1 MNKKI
6 IYSLSLFIIA
16 SVQMTS
22 ALQPIETVRYF
33 NGPTVSKIETTSA
46 TVSLSPGVLSGVSDD
61 EKRELYF
68 EYYET
73 EKVCIAI
80 YPTPEACLPKKTIKG
95 EQSMK
100 LSNLSPK
107 TSYTVVYKKDNTIRC
122 ITTPCP
128 ENSFQSL
135 SVTFVTKVLNDTTES
150 VVVTINLRYRNYGDQ
165 VIALQNILIKQGHL
179 TSQATG
185 YFGVLTLK
193 AVKDFQRANEI
204 TPTGFVGPLTRAA
217 LERVVGN
224 PSFPV
229 AKKFE
234 GTVTGYS
241 TGCFS
246 DGICSISVD
255 GKKII
260 TTIGRSQE
268 ILGKV
273 LGIPDF
279 SAIENNIG
287 AHAKVYA
294 KKVEDG
300 YTLYGD
306 ADYYIEVIP
315 KGGVASTT
323 SVYMP

>member
-1 MNKKI
+1 MNKKNF
-6 IYSLSLFIIA
+6 YYLPFLIIA
-16 SVQMTS
+16 SIQMTS
-22 ALQPIETVRYF
+22 ALELKETARYF
-33 NGPTVSKIETTSA
+33 NGPTISQIETTSA

-61 EKRELYF
+61 EKKELYF

-73 EKVCIAI
+73 DKVCIAI
-80 YPTPEACLPKKTIKG
+80 YPTPDSCLPKKTVKG
-95 EQSMK
+95 EQSVK

-135 SVTFVTKVLNDTTES
+135 AVTFMTKAVVGTTED
-150 VVVTINLRYRNYGDQ
+150 VMVTINLRYRNYGDQ
-165 VIALQNILIKQGHL
+165 VIALQNILIKQGYL

-229 AKKFE
+229 VKKFE

-241 TGCFS
+241 TGCYS
-246 DGICSISVD
+246 DEVCSISVD
-255 GKKII
+255 GKKVV
-260 TTIGRSQE
+260 TTIGWSQE

-273 LGIPDF
+273 LGLPDF
-279 SAIENNIG
+279 GSIENNIG

-306 ADYYIEVIP
+306 TGYYIEVIP
-315 KGGVASTT
+315 KNGVVPTATLLK
-323 SVYMP
+323 